1 MALKKRKIPK
11 SEAEQLYMLEILVE
25 RVDLCPGRNAD
36 DAAEHDCL
44 MVRVEFIDLTPVD
57 IIAEE
62 FIKVAGDE
70 RCKKK
75 ESRLLDERANQSGKS
90 CLFTRAPSNLIRSI
104 KSTPLSVEVYR
115 IPRSLTEERNSRDDF
130 RILLCAATAFLPE
143 CFCDRVVEAKAKR
156 DGLPEPYTLKRTYTL
171 ADERGAACGSASIY
185 WRLSCFGSSIIEH
198 LALREKSFI
207 LEGFSFSEK
216 FRCATQSDENARDEM
231 SRMRYDDGTFPPNEI
246 LGTAYLRRRD
256 QADAS
261 PVLTRPQSPPRV
273 SIDQPGFEKLTSAEK
288 LNDRRYRALV
298 YAAYSDEPTCSCPP
312 TNRSTHPLVC
322 RSGCLRPC
330 CMALRNPDILRNNVS
345 SFAIPANRVSEP
357 YLKSSENDT
366 SRPDDPNRMK
376 AGGDKEDIRSKHV
389 ELLWNDEYM
398 WRKDNINLRHRLMG
412 GSEYAYAPSET
423 TTTTVLYEKNKEMG
437 AIYRPRPKSA
447 DGVMMGC
454 TCPGKDALSGRT
466 GSVKCTRKSCVGA
479 DCMIR
484 AFKEAQ
490 DFVDSI
496 GKMPGLAGLGLMDPS
511 ESPYFGRDAVGVQK
525 TPKRSPVYPVA
536 ITTTSPNLLQRTAPC
551 NTRAALGAAP
561 AVSYAPVAAT
571 LAMPGR
577 CGIVREAI
585 PTLPEVPLLPLVV
598 RPKKKEDKK
607 EEKTEKQKEADAAAF
622 APSDIEVGPCG
633 EPKCMSRRKV
643 PGRSSQLGNV
653 NNSQKATVQS
663 KLPSSV
669 IPVKS
674 VDGYPRERGR
684 RPKIKPSPGPDGDRD
699 VEKMPP
705 LKVSKRVMRYIY
717 TIGEVYPGI
726 AYGHKNCID
735 PRMRVPANMGWLW
748 NTADTVGKLKP
759 RIGWKPGAIGRYL
772 YGLLKEAK
780 LGSLEK
786 HDRARS
792 VPSRTTVR
800 RGKAYK
806 PMSYAAKQAKEGEEE
821 TEPPPTLHIHRKDGT
836 YHVTMYPIKGET
848 TDETPRLEEPTK
860 PVQFKI
866 VRKRDDASV
875 TSSSTASD
883 LEIEFS
889 PPAAVN
895 RYRRKP
901 DVVHVDTQV
910 RQQEI
915 LDALKPPET
924 PRAKKE
930 KKAKKENMEKKEKSK
945 KMERKGR
952 K

>member
-25 RVDLCPGRNAD
+25 RVDLCPERNTD

-75 ESRLLDERANQSGKS
+75 ESRLPDERAGQAGKS

-104 KSTPLSVEVYR
+104 KSNPLSVEVYR
-115 IPRSLTEERNSRDDF
+115 IPRSLTEDRNSRDDAQ
-130 RILLCAATAFLPE
+130 ILLCAATAFLPG
-143 CFCDRVVEAKAKR
+143 CFCDRVAEAKGKT

-171 ADERGAACGSASIY
+171 ADERGASCGSVSIY
-185 WRLSCFGSSIIEH
+185 LRLSCFGSSIIEH
-198 LALREKSFI
+198 LALREKSFV
-207 LEGFSFSEK
+207 LEGFPFGEK
-216 FRCATQSDENARDEM
+216 FRCATQSDESAWDEM
-231 SRMRYDDGTFPPNEI
+231 SRMRYDDDDYTFPPNEI
-246 LGTAYLRRRD
+246 LGTAYLRPRD
-256 QADAS
+256 RTDAS
-261 PVLTRPQSPPRV
+261 PVLTRPRSPPRV
-273 SIDQPGFEKLTSAEK
+273 SIHQPGFEKLTSAEK

-298 YAAYSDEPTCSCPP
+298 YAAYPDEPTCSCPP

-330 CMALRNPDILRNNVS
+330 CMALRNPNILRNNVS
-345 SFAIPANRVSEP
+345 SPANRVSEP
-357 YLKSSENDT
+357 YLKSSGAEDDT

-376 AGGDKEDIRSKHV
+376 AGGDEEDIRSKHV
-389 ELLWNDEYM
+389 ELLWSDEYM

-423 TTTTVLYEKNKEMG
+423 TTTVLYEKNKETG
-437 AIYRPRPKSA
+437 ATYRPRPRSA

-454 TCPGKDALSGRT
+454 TCPGKDPSSRRT

-496 GKMPGLAGLGLMDPS
+496 GKVPGLAGLGLMDPS
-511 ESPYFGRDAVGVQK
+511 ESPYFGRDAIGVQE
-525 TPKRSPVYPVA
+525 TPRRPPIYPVA
-536 ITTTSPNLLQRTAPC
+536 VTTTSPILPQCTAPC

-561 AVSYAPVAAT
+561 AVFYAPVAAT

-577 CGIVREAI
+577 GGVVREAI

-598 RPKKKEDKK
+598 RPKKKEEKA
-607 EEKTEKQKEADAAAF
+607 EEQKEADAAAS
-622 APSDIEVGPCG
+622 APSDVEVGPCG

-643 PGRSSQLGNV
+643 PGNSRSLQLGNA

-663 KLPSSV
+663 KSPPSV

-674 VDGYPRERGR
+674 AGGFPRERGR
-684 RPKIKPSPGPDGDRD
+684 RPKTKPSPGPDGDRD
-699 VEKMPP
+699 DGKMLPV
-705 LKVSKRVMRYIY
+705 KVSKRVMRYVY

-759 RIGWKPGAIGRYL
+759 RIGWRPGAIGRYL
-772 YGLLKEAK
+772 YELLKEAK

-786 HDRARS
+786 RDRARS
-792 VPSRTTVR
+792 VPSRTAVR

-806 PMSYAAKQAKEGEEE
+806 PMSYVAKQAKEREEE
-821 TEPPPTLHIHRKDGT
+821 TEPPPTVHIHRKDGT
-836 YHVTMYPIKGET
+836 YYVTMYPIKGET

-866 VRKRDDASV
+866 MKKRHDASV
-875 TSSSTASD
+875 ASSSTASD

-930 KKAKKENMEKKEKSK
+930 QRAKKEKIEKKEKSE
-945 KMERKGR
+945 KMERKR
-952 K
+952 RR